1 MLPAVVVVA
10 AAAAVVVAA
19 AVVAVVAVAVAGS
32 SIEAGLL
39 RGGLSLGPLKSI
51 DPLSVKRFGDRSA
64 NQPRHYSPQQDAKG
78 TAAITPSQNPLLIAR
93 AVSQSR

>member
-10 AAAAVVVAA
+10 VVVVAA
-19 AVVAVVAVAVAGS
+19 AVVVVVAVVAGS

-78 TAAITPSQNPLLIAR
+78 TAAITPSQNP
-93 AVSQSR
+93 

>member
-1 MLPAVVVVA
+1 MLPAVVVAVVVVVVVA
-10 AAAAVVVAA
+10 VAVVVAVV
-19 AVVAVVAVAVAGS
+19 VVAVVAGS
-32 SIEAGLL
+32 SIEAGLR

-78 TAAITPSQNPLLIAR
+78 TAAITPSQNP
-93 AVSQSR
+93 